1 MLGMPRLST
10 GPISKANPALLWLVC
25 VVLGFSALNTPAQAD
40 PEKPQHVSLS
50 ADLAR
55 QQLLISWFGGTATTF
70 DLIILRTE
78 FNETVYYKAR
88 VSATVNQ
95 ASGEYQFTWT
105 SDVPLECTSLSVGV
119 RSRDGQKT
127 SEWSQ
132 NQIQGRDFPTNSR
145 FQMYPQDRIV
155 PVGANTTFC
164 CIVEEGKVFKSINYS
179 GREIKATRLSRRSY
193 AATAVSQTASGT
205 TGSNVICLSTDKKL
219 AGAVVFVAYPPLP
232 VNFSCETHDL
242 VSAVC
247 QWSKGRDTHLVGRKR
262 ETVFSIMGRSCA
274 EKSPEQKCTLRQW
287 DGNWTLVAVN
297 PLGQHSLT
305 DSADIS
311 HRVSPVAPANLTS
324 IAHAWNATLYW
335 GWTYSSYSSL
345 ALVCQ
350 VEITSHGNK
359 TELFSGEGL
368 QSVVLSDLQPDE
380 HYRIRIRC
388 GSQRNFWKWGN
399 WSQVLSFT
407 TRAYV
412 PNPPD
417 VWMWMNRDNTGMVV
431 WKPLTR
437 QQSRGRMKS
446 YNVTFWNLEEK
457 LHTQV
462 VPADTYSV
470 PFNLSQMVSFS
481 DDNKVEAKVVANNVD
496 RFSEPS
502 KVPLRLIDVE
512 PLVFS
517 RVVYSDGGFRLN
529 WEHNASTTCSYLVE
543 WYDALCMRDC
553 AVDWIPLA
561 AGSTNVS
568 IESENF
574 QPGVRYNFSLYS
586 CPSDAPELIQ
596 RWQGYMQ
603 ELVPSSS
610 CHLSVSQQ
618 KSDVILTWNEIP
630 VADRRGYLQGYNVY
644 MNNGFQLTLLA
655 NLSNLGTRNYT
666 VKGLPVGSYKF
677 TVKAYTSAG
686 EDSGT
691 TVSIKTEDTDDLILE
706 ILASLGMVT
715 LLLVI
720 ATVICFKKRK
730 WVKNAF
736 YPDIPEPKLPSDWSR
751 TPGPLD
757 VKPSLH
763 SMVHIV
769 ERPERDPSKD
779 ALVIIP
785 EEDEDDEDQ
794 AVADEPV
801 DTDEPQSLRYYNDA
815 VDERPIRPRF
825 PDSSFSS
832 ASSVDSANTDV
843 TYTGIQTSCSSLVF
857 QLDPQSSAEG
867 HQHHSASCGG
877 GGGVYWPQMHPT
889 TLGDTSGLAS
899 SEPLLDP
906 QAASSGGYK
915 PQNSWHLDSPTQ
927 AGGNINSLGSPVSI
941 ASTQFLLPEEEEH
954 EDEKRA
960 SATTWF
966 SNLLSSSRP

>member
-1 MLGMPRLST
+1 MSCRQEAPGSTQDTLERLHLQS
-10 GPISKANPALLWLVC
+10 GPGTPWGPAGGAGGGGRGEDGLELPGWDAAPATRTRISGGRRRRRKIHSPVYFIIIFFFI
-25 VVLGFSALNTPAQAD
+25 VVFP
-40 PEKPQHVSLS
+40 
-50 ADLAR
+50 
-55 QQLLISWFGGTATTF
+55 
-70 DLIILRTE
+70 
-78 FNETVYYKAR
+78 
-88 VSATVNQ
+88 
-95 ASGEYQFTWT
+95 
-105 SDVPLECTSLSVGV
+105 
-119 RSRDGQKT
+119 
-127 SEWSQ
+127 
-132 NQIQGRDFPTNSR
+132 GRDFPTNSR

-179 GREIKATRLSRRSY
+179 GTEIKATRLSRRSY

-205 TGSNVICLSTDKKL
+205 TGSNVICLSTDNKL
-219 AGAVVFVAYPPLP
+219 SGAVVFVGYPPLP
-232 VNFSCETHDL
+232 SNFSCETHDL

-247 QWSKGRDTHLVGRKR
+247 QWSKERDTHLVGRKR

-297 PLGQHSLT
+297 PLGRHSLT

-311 HRVSPVAPANLTS
+311 HRVSPVAPVNLTS

-335 GWTYSSYSSL
+335 EWTYSSYSSL

-359 TELFSGEGL
+359 TELFSGGGL
-368 QSVVLSDLQPDE
+368 RSVVLSDLQPDE
-380 HYRIRIRC
+380 HYRVRIRC

-431 WKPLTR
+431 WKV
-437 QQSRGRMKS
+437 
-446 YNVTFWNLEEK
+446 N
-457 LHTQV
+457 
-462 VPADTYSV
+462 
-470 PFNLSQMVSFS
+470 
-481 DDNKVEAKVVANNVD
+481 
-496 RFSEPS
+496 FSESVLFKDIIEESLFVFENVFP
-502 KVPLRLIDVE
+502 DVE

-517 RVVYSDGGFRLN
+517 RVVYGDGGFRLN
-529 WEHNASTTCSYLVE
+529 WEHNASATCSYLVE

-568 IESENF
+568 IESGMLGMQACGFFLSRFEQAVHLCSGALSFTN
-574 QPGVRYNFSLYS
+574 
-586 CPSDAPELIQ
+586 APELIQ
-596 RWQGYMQ
+596 RWQGYTQ

-630 VADRRGYLQGYNVY
+630 LADRRGYLRGYNVY
-644 MNNGFQLTLLA
+644 MNNGFQLTLLS
-655 NLSNLGTRNYT
+655 NLSNLGMRSYT

-691 TVSIKTEDTDDLILE
+691 TVSIKMEDTDDLILE

-720 ATVICFKKRK
+720 ATVVCFKKRK

-794 AVADEPV
+794 AVGDEPV

-867 HQHHSASCGG
+867 HQHHSNSCGG

-889 TLGDTSGLAS
+889 ALGDTSGPAS
-899 SEPLLDP
+899 SEPLLDS
-906 QAASSGGYK
+906 QAACSGGYK

-927 AGGNINSLGSPVSI
+927 AGGNNNSLGSPVSI

-954 EDEKRA
+954 EGEKRA

>member
-1 MLGMPRLST
+1 MPRLST

-25 VVLGFSALNTPAQAD
+25 VVLGFSALNTPAQAGKR
-40 PEKPQHVSLS
+40 ETSVTNS
-50 ADLAR
+50 DLAR

-78 FNETVYYKAR
+78 FNETVYYAR
-88 VSATVNQ
+88 VSATVNR
-95 ASGEYQFTWT
+95 ASGEYRFIWT

-179 GREIKATRLSRRSY
+179 GTEIKATRLSRRSY

-205 TGSNVICLSTDKKL
+205 TGSNVICLSTDNKL
-219 AGAVVFVAYPPLP
+219 SGAVVFVGYPPLP
-232 VNFSCETHDL
+232 SNFSCETHDL

-247 QWSKGRDTHLVGRKR
+247 QWSKERDTHLVGRKR

-297 PLGQHSLT
+297 PLGRHSLT

-311 HRVSPVAPANLTS
+311 HRVSPVAPVNLTS

-335 GWTYSSYSSL
+335 EWTYSSYSSL

-359 TELFSGEGL
+359 TELFSGGGL
-368 QSVVLSDLQPDE
+368 RSVVLSDLQPDE
-380 HYRIRIRC
+380 HYRVRIRC

-446 YNVTFWNLEEK
+446 YTVTFWNLEEK

-481 DDNKVEAKVVANNVD
+481 DGNKVEAKVVANNVD
-496 RFSEPS
+496 RSSEPS

-517 RVVYSDGGFRLN
+517 RVVYGDGGFRLN
-529 WEHNASTTCSYLVE
+529 WEHNASATCSYLVE

-596 RWQGYMQ
+596 RWQGYTQ

-630 VADRRGYLQGYNVY
+630 LADRRGYLRGYNVY
-644 MNNGFQLTLLA
+644 MNNGFQLTLL
-655 NLSNLGTRNYT
+655 S
-666 VKGLPVGSYKF
+666 
-677 TVKAYTSAG
+677 
-686 EDSGT
+686 
-691 TVSIKTEDTDDLILE
+691 DDLILE

-720 ATVICFKKRK
+720 ATVVCFKKRK
-730 WVKNAF
+730 C
-736 YPDIPEPKLPSDWSR
+736 
-751 TPGPLD
+751 
-757 VKPSLH
+757 
-763 SMVHIV
+763 MVHIV

-794 AVADEPV
+794 AVGDEPV

-867 HQHHSASCGG
+867 HQHHSNSCGG

-889 TLGDTSGLAS
+889 ALGDTSGPAS
-899 SEPLLDP
+899 SEPLLDS
-906 QAASSGGYK
+906 QAACSGGYK

-927 AGGNINSLGSPVSI
+927 AGGNNNSLGSPVSI

-954 EDEKRA
+954 EGEKRA